1 MSLMNKMSMSFLLSF
16 KNRMVFLFIL
26 LLNANTSSATNLTP
40 EQIDALIEETRS
52 LRKEVVQ
59 LRQQLNEHTHLHKK
73 TQTNNSTIKPRR
85 AAGGSL
91 KKSSNPAKRQETS
104 TKKVRSP
111 GAQNHQSVS
120 RNITQSTSTSSA
132 QNTSIKSDSS
142 ASLQDKAKQQHNVLT
157 LGGIPV
163 VISPYLG
170 SPSAYDGSDLLTN
183 LSQQNGDLLALQ
195 YRQEIENAFSGSKP
209 RASEYYLVL
218 SGSLGA
224 QIYNTRPY
232 IGPPTNDID
241 LTTANITALAGMG
254 PWVTGFFSF
263 DFDNQPPDGL
273 TPPQIGPREANS
285 RVYLEQ
291 GYLSIGNLNKSD
303 WYGSIGQ
310 MYLPF
315 GQYNG
320 FMINSP
326 LTSTLFST
334 IERPILLGYTYST
347 DSAELDLDAFGYQGE
362 TVTSLTG
369 NNTINEW
376 GLSAQYTLTKT
387 NWNGSLGVGYISNIA
402 DAEGMQLNSQDS
414 LYCRVFGG
422 FAYPCGNGNILK
434 HKVPGLDLNAS
445 YSINA
450 YSFVAEYL
458 TATKAFAIEDLSYNR
473 RGAKPRAFDIEAAY
487 SFSIFNKPSSIA
499 IGYTFTKE
507 SLAFLLPA
515 KEYSI
520 ALNTSL
526 WRNTTE
532 SLGFQHDVN
541 YGIDDFATGQLLP
554 VFYSATRANLGKTS
568 DTVLFAI
575 NASF

>member
-1 MSLMNKMSMSFLLSF
+1 MNKMSMHRLLHF
-16 KNRMVFLFIL
+16 KNRMLMVFVLWISAS
-26 LLNANTSSATNLTP
+26 NASATNLTP

-52 LRKEVVQ
+52 LRNEVVQ
-59 LRQQLNEHTHLHKK
+59 LRRQLYEHTNTHKK
-73 TQTNNSTIKPRR
+73 TQTHKGTIKPRQTLET
-85 AAGGSL
+85 AL
-91 KKSSNPAKRQETS
+91 KKSSNNKKASAKHNAKARTFIA
-104 TKKVRSP
+104 P
-111 GAQNHQSVS
+111 NHQGTSQ
-120 RNITQSTSTSSA
+120 NITLSKSESSSK
-132 QNTSIKSDSS
+132 QNADKSNSS
-142 ASLQDKAKQQHNVLT
+142 GHTDNAVKQNHNVLT

-183 LSQQNGDLLALQ
+183 ISQQNGDLLALQ
-195 YRQEIENAFSGSKP
+195 YRQEIENAFSDSKAK
-209 RASEYYLVL
+209 ASEYYLVL

-254 PWVTGFFSF
+254 SWVTGFFSF
-263 DFDNQPPDGL
+263 DYDNQPPDGL

-334 IERPILLGYTYST
+334 IERPILLGYTHST
-347 DSAELDLDAFGYQGE
+347 DKAELDLDAYGYQGE
-362 TVTSLTG
+362 TVTSVIG

-376 GLSAQYTLTKT
+376 GLSAQYTLTES
-387 NWNGSLGVGYISNIA
+387 NWNGGIGVGYISNIA
-402 DAEGMQLNSQDS
+402 DAEGMQLNSQNS
-414 LYCRVFGG
+414 QFCTVFGG

-434 HKVPGLDLNAS
+434 HKVPGFDFNAS

-458 TATKAFAIEDLSYNR
+458 TATTAFAIEDLSYNR
-473 RGAKPRAFDIEAAY
+473 HGAKPQAFDIEAAY
-487 SFSIFNKPSSIA
+487 SFTIFNKPSSIA
-499 IGYTFTKE
+499 IGYTLTRE

-515 KEYSI
+515 REYSL

-554 VFYSATRANLGKTS
+554 VFYSASRANLGKTS